1 MKSPN
6 TFFSKKIQEIHIKP
20 SGQIIHSSDTLF
32 SIEVNEN
39 LYGLH
44 PFFESLR
51 DELETGEGIENSL
64 AFPCVQLEI
73 NGKELICDITI
84 KKERGFRAIL
94 IFDYSRHYEHLHEAA
109 QEKKSAMLSEQEH
122 LLRKKHLEEKNAYLE
137 FMRARI
143 DSQLI
148 REMENMVGNIKKLKT
163 MGVSADQKNIL
174 NEIEASVG
182 NFHLKAIQIR
192 EELDFD
198 FES

>member
-1 MKSPN
+1 MSSPN
-6 TFFSKKIQEIHIKP
+6 TFFSKKIQEIHSKP
-20 SGQIIHSSDTLF
+20 SGHITHSSDTIF
-32 SIEVNEN
+32 PIAEAEN
-39 LYGLH
+39 LYKIH

-51 DELETGEGIENSL
+51 DELENGIGIENSL

-73 NGKELICDITI
+73 HGKEVICDITI
-84 KKERGFRAIL
+84 KMERGFLAIL
-94 IFDYSRHYEHLHEAA
+94 LFDYSQHYEHLHEAA

-122 LLRKKHLEEKNAYLE
+122 LLKKKHLEEKKAYLD

-143 DSQLI
+143 DTKFI
-148 REMENMVGNIKKLKT
+148 REMETMVINIEKLKT
-163 MGVSADQKNIL
+163 LGVSAEQQNIL
-174 NEIEASVG
+174 SDIEASIG